1 MAEPLATFIHDATN
15 LNATLE
21 FLKRTR
27 SELREL
33 RYVRVWPDRLQIFD
47 INNDYFEIHHIGYP
61 HADIVAVL
69 QAINTAFDPAKI
81 HDTTILEFKEY
92 KTGRR
97 YTWAHDRV
105 M

>member
-1 MAEPLATFIHDATN
+1 MAEPLATFTHAATN
-15 LNATLE
+15 IDATLE

-47 INNDYFEIHHIGYP
+47 INNDYFEVQQIGYP

-69 QAINTAFDPAKI
+69 QAVYTAFDPQKI
-81 HDTTILEFKEY
+81 HTPTHLDYKEF

>member
-1 MAEPLATFIHDATN
+1 MSTPLASITHDPAD
-15 LNATLE
+15 LPATLA

-27 SELREL
+27 SELRDL
-33 RYVRVWPDRLQIFD
+33 RYVRVWPERLQIFD
-47 INNDYFEIHHIGYP
+47 INNDYFEVQQIGYP

-69 QAINTAFDPAKI
+69 QAINTAFDPQKI
-81 HDTTILEFKEY
+81 HDTTTLEFKEY

-97 YTWAHDRV
+97 YTWAADRV